1 MAAWEW
7 QVWRGFDSIRETFEE
22 RGWEYRLSGGDGNEA
37 LPLLAESG
45 DYYVAFFERDS
56 GTGVCWF
63 ELRDKARRRMMLI
76 REMENIPTPARA
88 AELLADHGI
97 PLDTVGS
104 PQGLP
109 LYHLPVAPLV
119 RTG

>member
-7 QVWRGFDSIRETFEE
+7 QVWRCFDSIREAFEE

-37 LPLLAESG
+37 IPLLAESG
-45 DYYVAFFERDS
+45 DYYIAFFERDS

-63 ELRDKARRRMMLI
+63 ELRDRVRRRMMLI
-76 REMENIPTPARA
+76 REVENIPTPERA
-88 AELLADHGI
+88 AELLAGYGV

-104 PQGLP
+104 PRALP
-109 LYHLPVAPLV
+109 LHKLPVAPLV
-119 RTG
+119 RVG

>member
-7 QVWRGFDSIRETFEE
+7 QVWRCFDSIRETFEE

-63 ELRDKARRRMMLI
+63 ELRYNARRRMMLI

-88 AELLADHGI
+88 AQLLADHGV

-104 PQGLP
+104 PRGLP
-109 LYHLPVAPLV
+109 LYHLPLAPLV
-119 RTG
+119 GTG

>member
-7 QVWRGFDSIRETFEE
+7 QVWRCFDSIREAFEE

-37 LPLLAESG
+37 IPLLAESG
-45 DYYVAFFERDS
+45 DYYIAFFERDS

-63 ELRDKARRRMMLI
+63 ELRDRVRRRMMLI
-76 REMENIPTPARA
+76 REVENIPTPERA
-88 AELLADHGI
+88 AELLAGYGV

-104 PQGLP
+104 PRDLP
-109 LYHLPVAPLV
+109 LHSLPVAPLV
-119 RTG
+119 RVG